1 MKHALRETLAVAEV
15 DEDHAAVIAGGVHP
29 ADECDGLA
37 DVGLAEFVAV
47 VGTHGRFGKK
57 IK

>member
-1 MKHALRETLAVAEV
+1 
-15 DEDHAAVIAGGVHP
+15 VIAGGVHP

-47 VGTHGRFGKK
+47 VGTHGEKNYSFNHRWTG
-57 IK
+57 